1 MMFNILE
8 GVEEEPSFN
17 LMVIIHELIKS
28 YAPCLV
34 KKQNN

>member
-8 GVEEEPSFN
+8 GVDEEPSFN

-28 YAPCLV
+28 YVPCFI
-34 KKQNN
+34 KK